1 MKMKSL
7 RIKTTQSVTG
17 NKSSPGNGDQKTN
30 TERTNLRMY
39 FPKSQKVLRKGTSL
53 DDQTY
58 CRKKDSHSLRS
69 YNIRTKRR
77 HSVDIV
83 TVRSGE
89 VTSTSTQ
96 TSHSK
101 VTASKPD
108 TKLKRVIIPNLSLLP
123 KSHVTATSTID
134 PKPILKSTGSFTEKG
149 TGNKSSMHD
158 LEISDNTRNTLD
170 IRFRYRL
177 PERRQGA
184 LRKTVS
190 FQEDIHRNQI
200 KDNSRSRRLS
210 SPALSLDS
218 SDDMFEM
225 DDLTDSLA
233 DM

>member
-1 MKMKSL
+1 MKSL
-7 RIKTTQSVTG
+7 HTKTIQSVTG
-17 NKSSPGNGDQKTN
+17 DKSPPGKGDQKTN

-39 FPKSQKVLRKGTSL
+39 FPKSQKVLRKGSSL
-53 DDQTY
+53 DDQSSS
-58 CRKKDSHSLRS
+58 RKKDSHSLRS
-69 YNIRTKRR
+69 NNIRTKRR

-101 VTASKPD
+101 VTASKAD

-123 KSHVTATSTID
+123 KSHVTASTIE

-158 LEISDNTRNTLD
+158 LEISDNTRDTLD

-190 FQEDIHRNQI
+190 FQEDIHRNKI
-200 KDNSRSRRLS
+200 KDNSRSRRQS

-225 DDLTDSLA
+225 DDLTDGLA